1 MKAVTN
7 IFDSPGGENHRFVII
22 PEDHERIGVVPI
34 CICTVDGDGNPVH
47 PGWIEAVPPI
57 ADRLRNLARV
67 VIQDVRRVSEV
78 TEASVHSLSSRFGP
92 NLGRNPSNRIW
103 VDAKWRARDLA
114 AGGSRARKKKEIH
127 LRDEVK
133 AILQEPFDF
142 AKALENRD
150 LVNHLFRRLHEEGY
164 TEAVEMMQMYMSDS
178 DDRIVWSDPAVA
190 KIFGAH
196 SKRERNTRSG
206 QFWRWRKKASELLR
220 GLHKERAA

>member
-1 MKAVTN
+1 MKAVKN
-7 IFDSPGGENHRFVII
+7 IFDSPEGESHRFVII
-22 PEDHERIGVVPI
+22 PENYEQKGVIPI
-34 CICTVDGDGNPVH
+34 CICTVDGDGNPVY

-92 NLGRNPSNRIW
+92 DMGRNPSNRIW

-114 AGGSRARKKKEIH
+114 AGGCRARKKKEVA
-127 LRDEVK
+127 LRDGMN
-133 AILQEPFDF
+133 ALLREPFDF
-142 AKALENRD
+142 GRALENRD
-150 LVNHLFRRLHEEGY
+150 LVDHLFRRLHEEGY
-164 TEAVEMMQMYMSDS
+164 TEAVEMMKMYMSDS
-178 DDRIVWSDPAVA
+178 DDRILWSDPAVE

-220 GLHKERAA
+220 GLHKRAA